1 MKSLAIIAALLL
13 AGAAGCRSHRSAS
26 ETGVASV
33 QVLRMERAE
42 SLLRVGTV
50 IVDSPEVVIEWPDS
64 PRRRVTARARRV
76 RGAAQERR
84 ATATTVRDTVT
95 VTATAARNTES
106 RPGSPPLRL
115 WFVGCLACLGLGFLL
130 GFSKKSSK

>member
-13 AGAAGCRSHRSAS
+13 AGAVGCRSHRSAS

-84 ATATTVRDTVT
+84 ATATTVRDTVYLTQT
-95 VTATAARNTES
+95 VRTES
-106 RPGSPPLRL
+106 RPACAPLKL
-115 WFVGCLACLGLGFLL
+115 WLGACLAAFALGLLL
-130 GFSKKSSK
+130 RRPRR